1 MPDFELRCLNGLDVV
16 PRPSIRS
23 DHSNILPC
31 PPTTSPPPSTSNT
44 YRQRTKALKLSPL
57 TPFFLRRTSRFGPQS
72 YGFPHTARQRRSQPP
87 SAFSEAAILFSWPSL
102 SPGTPERRRV
112 VESRSFK
119 WIRLNLPNLSSLPLK
134 ISQACHSR
142 QEISKSALQLLAAK
156 LRA

>member
-1 MPDFELRCLNGLDVV
+1 MSSPAHQSGLTTATSSLALQQHRRRPRRATRTGRGRRRSSYRPSLPFSCDERRGLDL
-16 PRPSIRS
+16 
-23 DHSNILPC
+23 N
-31 PPTTSPPPSTSNT
+31 PT
-44 YRQRTKALKLSPL
+44 
-57 TPFFLRRTSRFGPQS
+57 
-72 YGFPHTARQRRSQPP
+72 GFPHTARQRRSQPP